1 MELIFGAN
9 VREHG
14 HRAGKLA
21 GLELHAEARR
31 VRKVIFSG
39 DGELG
44 NHALARPFSSVG
56 ADSGDIEIRPYTPS
70 AEEPP
75 PDSVVLL
82 SHSTRIVRAGHE
94 IGRLIGIDVTSG
106 TGELQAV
113 VGRKNW
119 WTRRFR
125 IDATSVDLS
134 VPGEVRTGATTSR
147 AA

>member
-1 MELIFGAN
+1 MELIFGTN

-14 HRAGKLA
+14 HRAGRLA
-21 GLELHAEARR
+21 GLELDAATRR

-44 NHALARPFSSVG
+44 NHAVARPFSSVG
-56 ADSGDIEIRPYTPS
+56 ADSGDLEIRPYTPS
-70 AEEPP
+70 EEPP
-75 PDSVVLL
+75 PESIILL
-82 SHSTRIVRAGHE
+82 SHTARIVRAGHE
-94 IGRLIGIDVTSG
+94 VGRLFGIDVMAG

-113 VGRKNW
+113 IGRKNW

-125 IDATSVDLS
+125 IDSTSIDLS

>member
-1 MELIFGAN
+1 MELIFGTN

-14 HRAGKLA
+14 HRAGRLA
-21 GLELHAEARR
+21 GFELDGTSRR

-44 NHALARPFSSVG
+44 NHAMARPFSSVS
-56 ADSGDIEIRPYTPS
+56 ADSGDIEIRPHTPS
-70 AEEPP
+70 EEPP
-75 PDSVVLL
+75 PESVTLL
-82 SHSTRIVRAGHE
+82 SHSTRIVRAGHGV
-94 IGRLIGIDVTSG
+94 GRLIGLDVAPG

-125 IDATSVDLS
+125 VDGTSVDLS
-134 VPGEVRTGATTSR
+134 VPGEVRAGASNSR

>member
-1 MELIFGAN
+1 MELIFGTH

-21 GLELHAEARR
+21 GLELDSATRR

-39 DGELG
+39 DGDLG
-44 NHALARPFSSVG
+44 NHAIARPFSSVG
-56 ADSGDIEIRPYTPS
+56 AESGDIEIRPYTASP
-70 AEEPP
+70 EPP
-75 PDSVVLL
+75 GDSAILL
-82 SHSTRIVRAGHE
+82 SHSTRIIRAGHV
-94 IGRLIGIDVTSG
+94 IGRLIGIDVVPG

-125 IDATSVDLS
+125 IEPTSLDLS
-134 VPGEVRTGATTSR
+134 VPGEIRTGTSASQ

>member
-14 HRAGKLA
+14 HRAGRLA
-21 GLELHAEARR
+21 GLELEASTRR

-44 NHALARPFSSVG
+44 NHAVARPFSSVG
-56 ADSGDIEIRPYTPS
+56 AASEDIEIRPYTPS
-70 AEEPP
+70 EDAAPREG
-75 PDSVVLL
+75 VVLL
-82 SHSTRIVRAGHE
+82 SHATRIIRSGHE
-94 IGRLIGIDVTSG
+94 VGRLIGIEVVTG
-106 TGELQAV
+106 PGELQAV
-113 VGRKNW
+113 IGRKNW

-125 IDATSVDLS
+125 VDAASLDLS
-134 VPGEVRTGATTSR
+134 VPGEIRTGGATSR